1 VNYVF
6 ENAMTALR
14 EEDHLFVPLRR
25 AMSEMNGVET
35 LQQTA
40 LQLKERGN
48 ADFKAGHFDK
58 AIEHYSRAIG
68 TTPSRSRHRV

>member
-1 VNYVF
+1 
-6 ENAMTALR
+6 
-14 EEDHLFVPLRR
+14 
-25 AMSEMNGVET
+25 MSGINGIET

-68 TTPSRSRHRV
+68 TTPVAHGIESHLTQSLLRSINERWQYV